1 MKTFEKFQKSSTVY
15 EIDEAQGFSSFVGK
29 AMGFARKVK
38 NIATT
43 GSLNKPAD
51 SIKNIASKAAAK
63 AKPNVPATQMSK
75 SGNQMRGVGAS
86 LRGNPEAKKK
96 AIQARSVQANPVP
109 KTPSAQSKPPAAA
122 PQTKALPPSGETSA
136 SPKPATAQPGS
147 QQSAIVKAKPQPT
160 GIQVKDKGSAIEKRK
175 AQPVGDFVRSVKKG
189 VDDFKKKAP
198 EIGKKIV
205 DKAGEVE
212 RKISKGGKK
221 IAAKAKKAGEEAQK
235 QYMEFGKKEERA
247 DSDLTPNLKKPVG
260 NRGTKQRQKMNKAVQ
275 KAAEKVI
282 PSKRIRKGIGKA
294 VRGAVD
300 TTARVGSDSGV
311 RGKLSYLNAVRK
323 KLPTADDY
331 RTGNEG
337 TGFGFGGRFKGK
349 SLKMVGDA
357 IGAKGKE
364 FEKSDVTKEK
374 GLGKR
379 TVQKVSRGRELDKDG
394 NPIEKKKDT
403 SLKGRTAD
411 FIKRKFK
418 IDDKKETPDERQEK
432 EKKKAPKVTAP
443 DQEGGEITRDDVDKA
458 KASKVTGPGV
468 NPYGA
473 SGKIGKDQKEIS
485 REIGKKIKDKEGP
498 KTKGGK
504 EITGGET
511 DFSGRTDTGSKTLGS
526 NQKVVNRG
534 GKTYYGRATDEPD
547 RMTQTTK
554 RPAGSIQSRITGDLD
569 RSDIVTD
576 VDKSAKGQPSSSRS
590 GKAVQMAPSVQTQ
603 RKNKERED
611 KALDSKKGDL
621 AKREKFLNQR
631 ISKGIGK
638 IPKDKIDQEKKSIA
652 KEKGKIRDLEKRGT
666 QNAKALQRQQDRRE
680 KSQLKLPAATGG
692 RDLDPKALGSG
703 KKPPEKP
710 PEKTPEK
717 KKEDKVTVNTTP
729 RKRGR
734 PPKKQETEKVTVNKT
749 KRKET
754 PKKETKL
761 LPPSKDKPKE
771 KETKKSAAGRPE
783 GKKNKSTQ
791 LSFMRQLNKSS
802 SEKVAKGKPARD
814 EKRKKIKDGAENTF
828 SNKPLKGVNTKTM
841 VRDKKG
847 NPVANKPETKKKSE
861 TNTQI
866 TDKTDSELNRMK
878 NRGERRA
885 KRNDAKFTSGSFD
898 VANTQGQLR
907 KSKERKIMKRMSRPK
922 VTKESFSHWREE
934 FIWETDKKYPDKVKE
949 IKPMSGKNTITINPE
964 DETAKY
970 KRGY

>member
-29 AMGFARKVK
+29 TMGFARKVK

-63 AKPNVPATQMSK
+63 VKPNVPPTQMSK

-221 IAAKAKKAGEEAQK
+221 VAAKAKKAGEEAKK
-235 QYMEFGKKEERA
+235 QVDEFGKKEERGK
-247 DSDLTPNLKKPVG
+247 SDLTPETGKPIG

-300 TTARVGSDSGV
+300 TTARVASDSGV
-311 RGKLSYLNAVRK
+311 RGFASRANAIRK

-337 TGFGFGGRFKGK
+337 TGFGFGGRYKGK

-357 IGAKGKE
+357 LGAQGKK

-374 GLGKR
+374 GLGKK

-418 IDDKKETPDERQEK
+418 IDDKKETPDEKRKREAP
-432 EKKKAPKVTAP
+432 KAPKVTAP
-443 DQEGGEITRDDVDKA
+443 DQPGGEVTRDDVDQQRKPR
-458 KASKVTGPGV
+458 KIEKK
-468 NPYGA
+468 YGA
-473 SGKIGKDQKEIS
+473 SGKIGKDQEEIS
-485 REIGKKIKDKEGP
+485 QYTGKKIKDKEGP

-526 NQKVVNRG
+526 NQKVVNKG

-590 GKAVQMAPSVQTQ
+590 GKAVELASNIQTQ
-603 RKNKERED
+603 RRNKERED
-611 KALDSKKGDL
+611 KAMDSKKGDL
-621 AKREKFLNQR
+621 AKREKFLNQQVK
-631 ISKGIGK
+631 KGK
-638 IPKDKIDQEKKSIA
+638 VPQNKIDQEKKSIA
-652 KEKGKIRDLEKRGT
+652 KEKGKLADLEKRGT
-666 QNAKALQRQQDRRE
+666 QNANSLQRQQANRE

-703 KKPPEKP
+703 KKPPEK
-710 PEKTPEK
+710 
-717 KKEDKVTVNTTP
+717 KKE
-729 RKRGR
+729 
-734 PPKKQETEKVTVNKT
+734 EKVTVNKT
-749 KRKET
+749 KT
-754 PKKETKL
+754 PKKETKK
-761 LPPSKDKPKE
+761 LPQG
-771 KETKKSAAGRPE
+771 KETKALPPAKDTPKAKRRSVRSKEFKNADGSFNKEKYDAAKGRVETKKGGGRP
-783 GKKNKSTQ
+783 KSKT
-791 LSFMRQLNKSS
+791 L
-802 SEKVAKGKPARD
+802 EKGKPARD
-814 EKRKKIKDGAENTF
+814 AKRKQAKDGAINTF
-828 SNKPLKGVNTKTM
+828 SDKPLKGVNTKTM

-847 NPVANKPETKKKSE
+847 NPVANAPETKKKSE

-866 TDKTDSELNRMK
+866 TDKTDSQLNKMK

-898 VANTQGQLR
+898 VANTQGKFR
-907 KSKERKIMKRMSRPK
+907 KKEERKITKRMSRPK

>member
-1 MKTFEKFQKSSTVY
+1 
-15 EIDEAQGFSSFVGK
+15 
-29 AMGFARKVK
+29 
-38 NIATT
+38 
-43 GSLNKPAD
+43 
-51 SIKNIASKAAAK
+51 
-63 AKPNVPATQMSK
+63 
-75 SGNQMRGVGAS
+75 MRGVGAS

-96 AIQARSVQANPVP
+96 AIEARSVQANPVP

-122 PQTKALPPSGETSA
+122 PQTKALPPSGETSS

-221 IAAKAKKAGEEAQK
+221 VAAKAKKAGEEAKK
-235 QYMEFGKKEERA
+235 QIDEFGKKEERGE
-247 DSDLTPNLKKPVG
+247 SDLTPKTGKPIG

-357 IGAKGKE
+357 LGAKGKE

-379 TVQKVSRGRELDKDG
+379 TVQKISRGRELDKDG

-418 IDDKKETPDERQEK
+418 IDDKKETPDEKQEK

-443 DQEGGEITRDDVDKA
+443 DQAGGEITRDDVDRERKA
-458 KASKVTGPGV
+458 RKIEKK
-468 NPYGA
+468 YGA
-473 SGKIGKDQKEIS
+473 SGKIGKDQEEIS
-485 REIGKKIKDKEGP
+485 QYTGKKIKDKEGP

-526 NQKVVNRG
+526 NQKVVNKG

-590 GKAVQMAPSVQTQ
+590 GKAVQLAPNIQTQ

-666 QNAKALQRQQDRRE
+666 LSANALQRQQANRE
-680 KSQLKLPAATGG
+680 KKQLKLPAATGG

-717 KKEDKVTVNTTP
+717 KKDTVNTS
-729 RKRGR
+729 
-734 PPKKQETEKVTVNKT
+734 PKIEYGTYNYSKNKP
-749 KRKET
+749 KGKET
-754 PKKETKL
+754 PKKETKK
-761 LPPSKDKPKE
+761 LPQG
-771 KETKKSAAGRPE
+771 KETKALPPAKDTPKAKRRSVRSKEFKNADGSFNKEKYDAAKGRVETKKGGGRP
-783 GKKNKSTQ
+783 KSKTV
-791 LSFMRQLNKSS
+791 
-802 SEKVAKGKPARD
+802 EKGKPARD
-814 EKRKKIKDGAENTF
+814 AKRKQAKDGAINTY
-828 SNKPLKGVNTKTM
+828 SDKPLKGVNTKTM
-841 VRDKKG
+841 IRDKKG
-847 NPVANKPETKKKSE
+847 NPLANKPETKKKSE

-866 TDKTDSELNRMK
+866 TDKTDSELNRMR

-898 VANTQGQLR
+898 VANTQGKFR
-907 KSKERKIMKRMSRPK
+907 KKEERKMTKRMSRPK

>member
-29 AMGFARKVK
+29 TMGFARKVK

-63 AKPNVPATQMSK
+63 AKPNIPATQMSK

-221 IAAKAKKAGEEAQK
+221 VAAKAKKAGEEAKK
-235 QYMEFGKKEERA
+235 QIDEFGKKEERGE
-247 DSDLTPNLKKPVG
+247 SDLTPKTGKPIG

-300 TTARVGSDSGV
+300 TTARVASDSGV
-311 RGKLSYLNAVRK
+311 RGFASRANAIRK

-357 IGAKGKE
+357 LGAKGKE

-379 TVQKVSRGRELDKDG
+379 TVQKISRGRELDKDG

-418 IDDKKETPDERQEK
+418 IDDKKETPDEKQEK

-443 DQEGGEITRDDVDKA
+443 DQAGGEITRDDVDRERKA
-458 KASKVTGPGV
+458 RKIEKK
-468 NPYGA
+468 YGA
-473 SGKIGKDQKEIS
+473 SGKIGKDQEEIS
-485 REIGKKIKDKEGP
+485 QYTGKKIKDKEGP

-526 NQKVVNRG
+526 NQKVVNKG

-590 GKAVQMAPSVQTQ
+590 GKAVQLAPNIQTQ

-666 QNAKALQRQQDRRE
+666 LSANALQRQQANRE
-680 KSQLKLPAATGG
+680 KKQLKLPAATGG

-717 KKEDKVTVNTTP
+717 KKDTVNTS
-729 RKRGR
+729 
-734 PPKKQETEKVTVNKT
+734 PKIEYGTYNYSKNKP
-749 KRKET
+749 KGKET

-866 TDKTDSELNRMK
+866 TDKTDSELNKMK

>member
-1 MKTFEKFQKSSTVY
+1 MKSFDQFRTTVTVH

-29 AMGFARKVK
+29 TMGFARKVK

-63 AKPNVPATQMSK
+63 IKPNVPATQMSK

-96 AIQARSVQANPVP
+96 AIQARSVEANPTP
-109 KTPSAQSKPPAAA
+109 KTPSAQSKPPADTS
-122 PQTKALPPSGETSA
+122 QTKALPPSGQTSA

-147 QQSAIVKAKPQPT
+147 QQSAIVKTKPQPT

-175 AQPVGDFVRSVKKG
+175 AQPVGDFVRSVKRG
-189 VDDFKKKAP
+189 VDAAKKKAP

-212 RKISKGGKK
+212 RKISKAGKK
-221 IAAKAKKAGEEAQK
+221 VAAKAKKAGDEAKK
-235 QYMEFGKKEERA
+235 QVDEFGKKEERA
-247 DSDLTPNLKKPVG
+247 DSDLTPKTGKPVG

-300 TTARVGSDSGV
+300 TTARVGSDSEV
-311 RGKLSYLNAVRK
+311 RNFLSKANAVRK

-337 TGFGFGGRFKGK
+337 TGFGIGGRFKGK
-349 SLKMVGDA
+349 SFKQIGDA
-357 IGAKGKE
+357 LGAKGKK

-379 TVQKVSRGRELDKDG
+379 TVQKVSRGRELDADG

-418 IDDKKETPDERQEK
+418 IDDKKETPDEKQEK
-432 EKKKAPKVTAP
+432 EKSKKPKVTAP
-443 DQEGGEITRDDVDKA
+443 DQEGGEVTQDDVDKA
-458 KASKVTGPGV
+458 KAKAEQG
-468 NPYGA
+468 YGA
-473 SGKIGKDQKEIS
+473 SGKIGKDQEDTRAARS
-485 REIGKKIKDKEGP
+485 GGKIKDRSP
-498 KTKGGK
+498 TTRGGK
-504 EITGGET
+504 KVTGGET
-511 DFSGRTDTGSKTLGS
+511 DFSGVTDKGGTALGS
-526 NQKVVNRG
+526 NQKIFSKG
-534 GKTYYGRATDEPD
+534 GKKYVGRATDDPD
-547 RMTQTTK
+547 RATQTTK

-569 RSDIVTD
+569 RSDVVTD
-576 VDKSAKGQPSSSRS
+576 VDKSRKGEPSSSRR
-590 GKAVQMAPSVQTQ
+590 GKAVQLDATTQ
-603 RKNKERED
+603 IRRKEKERQD
-611 KALDSKKGDL
+611 KAMDSKKTDL
-621 AKREKFLNQR
+621 DKREKFYTQQAE
-631 ISKGIGK
+631 KGK
-638 IPKDKIDQEKKSIA
+638 VPKNRLDQEKKAIA
-652 KEKGKIRDLEKRGT
+652 KERSKLANLEKKGT
-666 QNAKALQRQQDRRE
+666 DTDKILQRSQANRE
-680 KSQLKLPAATGG
+680 KKQLKLPAATGG
-692 RDLDPKALGSG
+692 RDLDPKALESG
-703 KKPPEKP
+703 KKP
-710 PEKTPEK
+710 PEK
-717 KKEDKVTVNTTP
+717 KKEDKVTTNTTP
-729 RKRGR
+729 RKVGR
-734 PPKKQETEKVTVNKT
+734 PPKEPDKVTVNKT
-749 KRKET
+749 KT
-754 PKKETKL
+754 PKKETKK
-761 LPPSKDKPKE
+761 LPQG
-771 KETKKSAAGRPE
+771 KETKVLPPAKDTPKAKRRSVRSKEFKNADGSFNKEKYDAAKGRVETKKGGGRP
-783 GKKNKSTQ
+783 KSKT
-791 LSFMRQLNKSS
+791 L
-802 SEKVAKGKPARD
+802 EKGKPARD
-814 EKRKKIKDGAENTF
+814 AKRKQAKDGAINTF

-841 VRDKKG
+841 VRGKKG
-847 NPVANKPETKKKSE
+847 NPVANAPETNKQSE

-866 TDKTDSELNRMK
+866 TDKTDSELNKMR

-898 VANTQGQLR
+898 VANTQGKFR
-907 KSKERKIMKRMSRPK
+907 KKEERKISKRMSKPK

>member
-29 AMGFARKVK
+29 TMGFARKVK

-63 AKPNVPATQMSK
+63 VKPNVPATQMTK

-221 IAAKAKKAGEEAQK
+221 VAAKAKKAGEEAKK
-235 QYMEFGKKEERA
+235 QVAEFGKKEERGK
-247 DSDLTPNLKKPVG
+247 SDLTPETGKPIG

-300 TTARVGSDSGV
+300 TTARVASDSGV
-311 RGKLSYLNAVRK
+311 RGFASRANAIRK

-357 IGAKGKE
+357 LGAKGKE

-418 IDDKKETPDERQEK
+418 IDDKKETPDEKREK
-432 EKKKAPKVTAP
+432 DKDKAPKVTAP
-443 DQEGGEITRDDVDKA
+443 DQPGGEVTRADVEQERKA
-458 KASKVTGPGV
+458 RKIEKK
-468 NPYGA
+468 YGA
-473 SGKIGKDQKEIS
+473 SGKIGKDQEEIS
-485 REIGKKIKDKEGP
+485 QYTGKKIKDKEGP

-526 NQKVVNRG
+526 NQKVVNKG

-590 GKAVQMAPSVQTQ
+590 GKAVQLAPNIQTQ

-638 IPKDKIDQEKKSIA
+638 IPKDKINQEKKSIA
-652 KEKGKIRDLEKRGT
+652 KEKGKLRDLEKRGT
-666 QNAKALQRQQDRRE
+666 QNANALQRQQANRE
-680 KSQLKLPAATGG
+680 KKQLKLPAATGG

-703 KKPPEKP
+703 KKP

-828 SNKPLKGVNTKTM
+828 SNKQLKGVNTKTM
-841 VRDKKG
+841 IRDKKG
-847 NPVANKPETKKKSE
+847 NPLANKPETKKKSE

-866 TDKTDSELNRMK
+866 TDKTDSELNKMR

-898 VANTQGQLR
+898 VANTQGKFR
-907 KSKERKIMKRMSRPK
+907 KKEERKITKRMSRPK

>member
-29 AMGFARKVK
+29 TMGFARKVK

-147 QQSAIVKAKPQPT
+147 QQSAIVKAKPATPTAQPSAP
-160 GIQVKDKGSAIEKRK
+160 QKGGAIEKRK

-189 VDDFKKKAP
+189 VDAVKKKAP
-198 EIGKKIV
+198 EIKKKVDDFRKKNVAANTAAADNVTGKVK
-205 DKAGEVE
+205 D
-212 RKISKGGKK
+212 KISNVKDKIGKEVK
-221 IAAKAKKAGEEAQK
+221 DVKDTAKDIKDTKTPSKKREK
-235 QYMEFGKKEERA
+235 FK
-247 DSDLTPNLKKPVG
+247 
-260 NRGTKQRQKMNKAVQ
+260 
-275 KAAEKVI
+275 KAAEKYGDKAESGVNKAAKAVEKVYKKGKFEAGRGKNKNFDKI
-282 PSKRIRKGIGKA
+282 ASKVVKDKSKRKAIGDQIGKVA
-294 VRGAVD
+294 
-300 TTARVGSDSGV
+300 ARVGEIGSRKGV
-311 RGKLSYLNAVRK
+311 RELGSKLNTVRK
-323 KLPTADDY
+323 NLPTADDY

-349 SLKMVGDA
+349 SLKM
-357 IGAKGKE
+357 IGNALDKEGKK
-364 FEKSDVTKEK
+364 FEKSKLQDKTAL
-374 GLGKR
+374 GRTGGKR
-379 TVQKVSRGRELDKDG
+379 TIVSRGRELDAQG
-394 NPIEKKKDT
+394 NPIDKKKDT
-403 SLKGRTAD
+403 SLKGRAAD

-418 IDDKKETPDERQEK
+418 VKDAGPDPEKKEDES
-432 EKKKAPKVTAP
+432 PKVTGMTGIGPTNAKGE
-443 DQEGGEITRDDVDKA
+443 QEVERDA
-458 KASKVTGPGV
+458 KT
-468 NPYGA
+468 A
-473 SGKIGKDQKEIS
+473 SGKGKV
-485 REIGKKIKDKEGP
+485 G
-498 KTKGGK
+498 
-504 EITGGET
+504 
-511 DFSGRTDTGSKTLGS
+511 GRTDGKLSAQTPPQKLPKGV
-526 NQKVVNRG
+526 KVVNVDGTRQLA
-534 GKTYYGRATDEPD
+534 RETDKRERLGSD
-547 RMTQTTK
+547 QTTK
-554 RPAGSIQSRITGDLD
+554 TPYGKYGTSGKRRITGDVD
-569 RSDIVTD
+569 RSDYIQKVEPDTKTIRD
-576 VDKSAKGQPSSSRS
+576 RDTGKKKKVKVPTAVDKDGGTRYADRQ
-590 GKAVQMAPSVQTQ
+590 A
-603 RKNKERED
+603 
-611 KALDSKKGDL
+611 KKGNKGPL
-621 AKREKFLNQR
+621 EARQKRAIQKTKVR
-631 ISKGIGK
+631 
-638 IPKDKIDQEKKSIA
+638 
-652 KEKGKIRDLEKRGT
+652 
-666 QNAKALQRQQDRRE
+666 
-680 KSQLKLPAATGG
+680 TGG
-692 RDLDPKALGSG
+692 RDLNPKALESG
-703 KKPPEKP
+703 KNP
-710 PEKTPEK
+710 PEK
-717 KKEDKVTVNTTP
+717 KKEDKVTTNTTP

-734 PPKKQETEKVTVNKT
+734 PPKKQEPDKVTVNKT
-749 KRKET
+749 KRKDAPKKETKALPPAKETSKKET
-754 PKKETKL
+754 PKKETKK
-761 LPPSKDKPKE
+761 LPQG
-771 KETKKSAAGRPE
+771 KETKALPPAKDTPKAKRRSVRSKEFKNADGSFNKEKYDAAKGRVETKKGGGRP
-783 GKKNKSTQ
+783 KSKT
-791 LSFMRQLNKSS
+791 L
-802 SEKVAKGKPARD
+802 EKGKPARD
-814 EKRKKIKDGAENTF
+814 AKRKQAKDGAINTF
-828 SNKPLKGVNTKTM
+828 SDKPLKGVNTKTM

-866 TDKTDSELNRMK
+866 TDKTDSQLNKMK

>member
-1 MKTFEKFQKSSTVY
+1 
-15 EIDEAQGFSSFVGK
+15 
-29 AMGFARKVK
+29 
-38 NIATT
+38 
-43 GSLNKPAD
+43 
-51 SIKNIASKAAAK
+51 
-63 AKPNVPATQMSK
+63 
-75 SGNQMRGVGAS
+75 MRGVGAS

-221 IAAKAKKAGEEAQK
+221 VAAKAKKAGEEAQK
-235 QYMEFGKKEERA
+235 QYMEFGKKEERGE
-247 DSDLTPNLKKPVG
+247 SDLTPKTGKPIG

-357 IGAKGKE
+357 LGAKGKE

-379 TVQKVSRGRELDKDG
+379 TVQKISRGRELDKDG

-418 IDDKKETPDERQEK
+418 IDDKKETPDEKRKREAP
-432 EKKKAPKVTAP
+432 KAPKVTAP
-443 DQEGGEITRDDVDKA
+443 DQPGGEVTRDDVGQQREPRKIE
-458 KASKVTGPGV
+458 KK
-468 NPYGA
+468 YGA
-473 SGKIGKDQKEIS
+473 SGKIGKDQEEIS
-485 REIGKKIKDKEGP
+485 QYTGKKIKDKEGP

-504 EITGGET
+504 KITGGET
-511 DFSGRTDTGSKTLGS
+511 DFSGRTETGGKTLGS
-526 NQKVVNRG
+526 NQKVVNKG
-534 GKTYYGRATDEPD
+534 GKKYYGRATDDPE
-547 RMTQTTK
+547 RMGQTTK

-590 GKAVQMAPSVQTQ
+590 GKAVQLAPNIQTQ

-621 AKREKFLNQR
+621 DKREKFLNQR

-666 QNAKALQRQQDRRE
+666 LSANALQRQQANRE
-680 KSQLKLPAATGG
+680 KKQLKLPAATGG

-703 KKPPEKP
+703 KKPPEK
-710 PEKTPEK
+710 TPEK
-717 KKEDKVTVNTTP
+717 KKDTVNTS
-729 RKRGR
+729 
-734 PPKKQETEKVTVNKT
+734 PKIEYGTYNYSKNKP
-749 KRKET
+749 KGKET
-754 PKKETKL
+754 PKKETKK
-761 LPPSKDKPKE
+761 LPQG
-771 KETKKSAAGRPE
+771 KETKALPPAKDTPKAKRRSVRSKEFKNADGSFNKEKYDAAKGRVETKKGGGRP
-783 GKKNKSTQ
+783 KSKTV
-791 LSFMRQLNKSS
+791 
-802 SEKVAKGKPARD
+802 EKGKPARD
-814 EKRKKIKDGAENTF
+814 AKRKQAKDGAINTF
-828 SNKPLKGVNTKTM
+828 SDKPLKGVNTKTM
-841 VRDKKG
+841 IRDKKG
-847 NPVANKPETKKKSE
+847 NPLANKPETKKKSE

-866 TDKTDSELNRMK
+866 TDKTDSELNRMR

-898 VANTQGQLR
+898 VANTQGKFR
-907 KSKERKIMKRMSRPK
+907 KKEERKITKRMSRPK